1 MCIMNHPLGYFIP
14 RDLIWLGKLIDK
26 KTNVIKLRFDRK
38 KLPKEFRNTII
49 TNDIITNALNGEQ
62 VGLRIDFIIFM

>member
-1 MCIMNHPLGYFIP
+1 MNHPLGYFIP

>member
-26 KTNVIKLRFDRK
+26 KTNVIKLRFNRK
-38 KLPKEFRNTII
+38 SFLKNLEM
-49 TNDIITNALNGEQ
+49 L
-62 VGLRIDFIIFM
+62 